1 MRAGPSKWEDL
12 GNPAVGAGPKCHT
25 PTDAKCSTTAST
37 FNSQSTFVLPLTTA
51 ATTTTIG
58 EEEEEEEEAAE
69 GTGQGQDEGDAVA
82 LWMGDRW
89 YPTRTYPK
97 EPHSMLEHNATYVW
111 LNLIHGPNE
120 SLPLV
125 MKWEGDIVPGKST
138 ATEAA
143 VAQ

>member
-1 MRAGPSKWEDL
+1 MRAGPSRWEDL
-12 GNPAVGAGPKCHT
+12 GNPAVGPGPKCVT
-25 PTDAKCSTTAST
+25 PRDAKCATTATT
-37 FNSQSTFVLPLTTA
+37 FNSQSTYVLPLTAA
-51 ATTTTIG
+51 ATTTTT
-58 EEEEEEEEAAE
+58 EEEEAAE
-69 GTGQGQDEGDAVA
+69 GQGEGNAAVA

-111 LNLIHGPNE
+111 LHLIPGPNE

-125 MKWEGDIVPGKST
+125 MKWEGDIVPGKT
-138 ATEAA
+138 LAATEAV

>member
-1 MRAGPSKWEDL
+1 MRGVRAGPSRWEDL
-12 GNPAVGAGPKCHT
+12 GNPAVGAGPECV
-25 PTDAKCSTTAST
+25 PPRDAKCATTATT
-37 FNSQSTFVLPLTTA
+37 FNSQSTYVLPLTAA
-51 ATTTTIG
+51 ATTTTT
-58 EEEEEEEEAAE
+58 EEEEEVAE
-69 GTGQGQDEGDAVA
+69 GQGEGNAAVA

-111 LNLIHGPNE
+111 LHLIPGPNE

-125 MKWEGDIVPGKST
+125 MKWEGDIVPGKT
-138 ATEAA
+138 LEATEAV

>member
-1 MRAGPSKWEDL
+1 MRAGPSRWEDL
-12 GNPAVGAGPKCHT
+12 GNPAVGAGPKCVT
-25 PTDAKCSTTAST
+25 PRDAKCATTATT
-37 FNSQSTFVLPLTTA
+37 FNSQSTYVLPLTAA
-51 ATTTTIG
+51 ATTTTT
-58 EEEEEEEEAAE
+58 EEEEAAE
-69 GTGQGQDEGDAVA
+69 GQGEGNAAVA

-111 LNLIHGPNE
+111 LHLIPGPNE

-125 MKWEGDIVPGKST
+125 MKWEGDIVPGKT
-138 ATEAA
+138 LAATEAV